1 MDFSKG
7 GNAMEN
13 IHRLGT
19 QTGNPDGRCWLA
31 LQPRRRT
38 AFPLAVAILIVLES
52 ALLVVPRSGITQA
65 YDHSVRRS
73 EADDPH
79 WSGLVGSMLKMHDD
93 MSAIARTGNADAD
106 FVRLML
112 PHHQAAVD
120 MARVQLLYG
129 KDPQMRRLAQ
139 EIIADQQLEI
149 QLMQLWL
156 KQQPVSSKDAHVT
169 SPASQ

>member
-1 MDFSKG
+1 VSCSPHARPIG
-7 GNAMEN
+7 LPRNPME
-13 IHRLGT
+13 
-19 QTGNPDGRCWLA
+19 C
-31 LQPRRRT
+31 
-38 AFPLAVAILIVLES
+38 
-52 ALLVVPRSGITQA
+52 
-65 YDHSVRRS
+65 
-73 EADDPH
+73 
-79 WSGLVGSMLKMHDD
+79 
-93 MSAIARTGNADAD
+93 GNADAD

>member
-1 MDFSKG
+1 
-7 GNAMEN
+7 MEK
-13 IHRLGT
+13 IYRLGT
-19 QTGNPDGRCWLA
+19 PTGHPDGRGWLP
-31 LQPRRRT
+31 LQLRRRT
-38 AFPLAVAILIVLES
+38 AFPLAVAMLIVLEG

-65 YDHSVRRS
+65 HDPSVSRS
-73 EADDPH
+73 EADDPQ
-79 WSGLVGSMLKMHDD
+79 WSGLVGSMMKMHDD
-93 MSAIARTGNADAD
+93 MSAIERTGNADAD

-139 EIIADQQLEI
+139 EIITDQQLEI

-156 KQQPVSSKDAHVT
+156 KQQPVSSKDANVT
-169 SPASQ
+169 SPASE

>member
-13 IHRLGT
+13 IYRLRT
-19 QTGNPDGRCWLA
+19 QTGNPDWRYWLP
-31 LQPRRRT
+31 LQLRRRT
-38 AFPLAVAILIVLES
+38 VFPLAVAILIVLEG

-65 YDHSVRRS
+65 HDYSVSRS
-73 EADDPH
+73 EADNPH
-79 WSGLVGSMLKMHDD
+79 WSGLIGSMLKMHDD
-93 MSAIARTGNADAD
+93 MSAIERTGNADAD

-120 MARVQLLYG
+120 MARVQLLSG
-129 KDPQMRRLAQ
+129 RNPQMRRLAQ

-156 KQQPVSSKDAHVT
+156 KQQPESSKDAHVT